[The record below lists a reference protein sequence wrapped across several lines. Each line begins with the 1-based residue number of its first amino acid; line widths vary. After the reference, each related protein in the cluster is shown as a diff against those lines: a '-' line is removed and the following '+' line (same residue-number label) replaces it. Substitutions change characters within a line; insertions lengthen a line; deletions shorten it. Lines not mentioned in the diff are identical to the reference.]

1 MVLMV
6 TVAEVSLSFPS
17 GCVSSPSAAAKPGV
31 LTPRTPC
38 GLGSTAPLPLA
49 PHCHHL
55 ANSLPFLSW
64 VSEAQGSA
72 PVPVG
77 TGAASEAPPLQPPQG
92 PTQLSN
98 HAVQQALAPGH
109 NQAGHTLT
117 VSSSRTTALPGP
129 CRALGVQEEGRQ
141 SRSLGAAPLGLREPP
156 TLHSAQASSTP
167 QLHSFLERNLMSQT
181 IRRRGTSPS

>member
-38 GLGSTAPLPLA
+38 GLRSTAPLPLA

-55 ANSLPFLSW
+55 ANGLPFLSW

-92 PTQLSN
+92 PTQLCSKRWPR
-98 HAVQQALAPGH
+98 VTTRLATHSPS
-109 NQAGHTLT
+109 
-117 VSSSRTTALPGP
+117 V
-129 CRALGVQEEGRQ
+129 RAGRQ
-141 SRSLGAAPLGLREPP
+141 LCPAPAGPWEC
-156 TLHSAQASSTP
+156 
-167 QLHSFLERNLMSQT
+167 
-181 IRRRGTSPS
+181 RRRGGRVAAWGQPPWGSGDPQRCTQLRLPPPPSYILFWKGT